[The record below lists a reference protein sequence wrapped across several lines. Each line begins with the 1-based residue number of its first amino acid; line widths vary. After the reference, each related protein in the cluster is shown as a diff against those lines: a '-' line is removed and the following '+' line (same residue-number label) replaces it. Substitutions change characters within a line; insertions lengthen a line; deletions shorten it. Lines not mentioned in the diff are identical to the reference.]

1 MRLKNII
8 KITRASHGNL
18 ITILPGYPKENTDNI
33 KIHVIVVSLE
43 SGENKYLATNIF
55 NEAFTVEMFK

>member
-1 MRLKNII
+1 MRLKDKI

-18 ITILPGYPKENTDNI
+18 IIILPGYPKDNIDNI
-33 KIHVIVVSLE
+33 KIHVIAVPLE